1 MDKMTLIQ
9 ILLPVVILQLVL
21 MITALISLVKQ
32 ERAKGPKWLW
42 GILILCVNII
52 GPVIYFIFGRKDEDR

>member
-32 ERAKGPKWLW
+32 ERTKGPKWLW
-42 GILILCVNII
+42 VILILCINII
-52 GPVIYFIFGRKDEDR
+52 GPVVYFIFGRKDEDR

>member
-32 ERAKGPKWLW
+32 ERTKGPKWLW